1 MTLGR
6 LRKHISRLAA
16 LSFCAILAAATFCT
30 SCCNPPVYQA
40 SCEPVLRKPVVVF
53 NASSDPNWNTTYG
66 WQYDEAA
73 AAAVRC
79 SDGGYLLV
87 GATQGVD
94 GGNWDAWLVRTGAG
108 GVMLWNRSIGGPGF
122 DVFRAAIQCQDGGF
136 AFAGQTSSWDAQA
149 LDAWLF
155 RTDSTGLPV
164 WNKTFGDIYDDTGYS
179 LTELNDG
186 GFVIGGSI
194 EIDSSGVTNAWLIRT
209 DSGGNHV
216 WNRTWGTWDDDC
228 VFSVIKSL
236 DGNIV
241 FTGYTHSLAFPGNGE
256 TFLAKV
262 DTDGLDL
269 WNHSYDTADDTER
282 GIAVIQCS
290 DGGYAI
296 AGRNA
301 EFHGGW
307 NYDLALIR
315 TNETGNLTWESSY
328 GGDDD
333 EQANSLI
340 EIPGKGFAVL
350 GYSPSPGGGSTD
362 FMLLRVDENGSHLWN
377 RTYGGLQGENDAAIV
392 GTAGG
397 GYVLFGDTA
406 SHGAG
411 GRDFWLIEV
420 QPISWIHSP
429 TDTSIEEGADF
440 RRDLNVSAPEGVS
453 HWWLNDS
460 TFEIDTA
467 GIIANV
473 TDLVVGTYGVRVRV
487 NDSNGDYLLGEFV
500 LTVFPSAIPTWIQPP
515 SNQVVELGE
524 VFEYDL
530 NATDPSGI
538 GEWTVDDTLRFSV
551 DSQGVI
557 HSVGTLSVG
566 TYDLTVY
573 VSDIL
578 GNVLS
583 GEITVTVED
592 TTPPE
597 WIIVPSNRVIAY
609 GSQLEYQLS
618 ASDLGGIDQWRV
630 NDTSNFEIT
639 ENGLLLSMHILRVG
653 EYGLIVTATDPSG
666 NSLQCEFLVRIE
678 RTDVG
683 VDWLVQVALV
693 IGVIIGAVGA
703 TTVIAIVIYIRKPKA

>member
-1 MTLGR
+1 M
-6 LRKHISRLAA
+6 
-16 LSFCAILAAATFCT
+16 
-30 SCCNPPVYQA
+30 
-40 SCEPVLRKPVVVF
+40 
-53 NASSDPNWNTTYG
+53 
-66 WQYDEAA
+66 
-73 AAAVRC
+73 
-79 SDGGYLLV
+79 
-87 GATQGVD
+87 
-94 GGNWDAWLVRTGAG
+94 
-108 GVMLWNRSIGGPGF
+108 
-122 DVFRAAIQCQDGGF
+122 
-136 AFAGQTSSWDAQA
+136 
-149 LDAWLF
+149 
-155 RTDSTGLPV
+155 
-164 WNKTFGDIYDDTGYS
+164 
-179 LTELNDG
+179 
-186 GFVIGGSI
+186 
-194 EIDSSGVTNAWLIRT
+194 
-209 DSGGNHV
+209 
-216 WNRTWGTWDDDC
+216 
-228 VFSVIKSL
+228 
-236 DGNIV
+236 
-241 FTGYTHSLAFPGNGE
+241 
-256 TFLAKV
+256 
-262 DTDGLDL
+262 
-269 WNHSYDTADDTER
+269 
-282 GIAVIQCS
+282 
-290 DGGYAI
+290 
-296 AGRNA
+296 
-301 EFHGGW
+301 
-307 NYDLALIR
+307 
-315 TNETGNLTWESSY
+315 
-328 GGDDD
+328 
-333 EQANSLI
+333 
-340 EIPGKGFAVL
+340 
-350 GYSPSPGGGSTD
+350 
-362 FMLLRVDENGSHLWN
+362 
-377 RTYGGLQGENDAAIV
+377 
-392 GTAGG
+392 
-397 GYVLFGDTA
+397 
-406 SHGAG
+406 
-411 GRDFWLIEV
+411 
-420 QPISWIHSP
+420 
-429 TDTSIEEGADF
+429 
-440 RRDLNVSAPEGVS
+440 
-453 HWWLNDS
+453 
-460 TFEIDTA
+460 
-467 GIIANV
+467 
-473 TDLVVGTYGVRVRV
+473 

-500 LTVFPSAIPTWIQPP
+500 LTVFPSAIPTWIQPS